1 MLNEQ
6 QANAEAKWE
15 LVTDEDAKATF
26 GCVHRLRVPGGWIYR
41 VSMTERGGHNPAL
54 SAVFVP
60 EPSRA
65 ARAAEDFSLKNE
77 TTVCAWDG

>member
-1 MLNEQ
+1 MPDER

-15 LVTDEDAKATF
+15 LVIDGDARPAF

-41 VSMTERGGHNPAL
+41 LSMTERGGHNPTL

-60 EPSRA
+60 EPLQGAPQGLGTSPLYT
-65 ARAAEDFSLKNE
+65 ARVAGDA
-77 TTVCAWDG
+77 